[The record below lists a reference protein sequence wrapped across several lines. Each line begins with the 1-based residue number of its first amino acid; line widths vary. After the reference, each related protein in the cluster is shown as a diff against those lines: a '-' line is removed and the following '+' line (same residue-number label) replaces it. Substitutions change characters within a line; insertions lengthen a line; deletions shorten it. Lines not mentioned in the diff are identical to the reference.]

1 MTTVTPRRMLIFQII
16 KQLPALS
23 SSQLQS
29 VASSIK
35 DGGESTEALSEPE
48 LYDFIIDYT
57 RSEELKAMEDE
68 GMAQLLSLQDL
79 LQELITDARSGEVGI
94 STVRMDSTLTST
106 DNVLHSSTSDTH
118 THTSVDIHNQ
128 SSPMDSHT
136 HPSSTHMRLP
146 SMDTH
151 TYTSPMDRDNH
162 APITTERPAQSNLT
176 DTRGVHHR
184 TSLSSTVTDQVLRLS
199 DVTALLPRRECK
211 IHGCQISDTG
221 SDISFNGLCKQIDAA
236 VQEGFS
242 EAEIIR
248 AVLKITKPGTFREML
263 TNHDDLTLNGLKRFL
278 RSHVRDKSVTELFQ
292 ELSNARQQDRESPQQ
307 FLYRLVGL
315 KQKVLFESQQPGVEF
330 NYDGR
335 LVQGTFLHTLYQGIN
350 EKNMHV
356 RHDIKPFLSDI
367 QVSDDLLLEQMTKSM
382 TEEEGRV
389 KRLGAVVKSRPVTVS
404 IAQHDHGRP
413 TDMTK
418 PSQADAELQAN
429 RDAIRELTAQ
439 VSSLTRHMTLL
450 DRPAE
455 RVQSDR
461 PSTSVSRPQSLSG
474 DKKGR
479 CHDCIVSGTLSC
491 PHCFICG
498 QAGHRAI
505 GCLQR
510 KSSGNGKRSLEQGN
524 Q

>member
-23 SSQLQS
+23 SSQLQL
-29 VASSIK
+29 VARSIE
-35 DGGESTEALSEPE
+35 DGSESTEVLSEPE

-57 RSEELKAMEDE
+57 RSEKLKAMEDE

-79 LQELITDARSGEVGI
+79 LQELRLTDTRSGEVGV
-94 STVRMDSTLTST
+94 STVRMDGTLMPTH
-106 DNVLHSSTSDTH
+106 NILPPSTSDTH
-118 THTSVDIHNQ
+118 THSSVDIHNPL
-128 SSPMDSHT
+128 SMDSHT
-136 HPSSTHMRLP
+136 HPSSTHICLP
-146 SMDTH
+146 PIHTH
-151 TYTSPMDRDNH
+151 TSPRDRDIH
-162 APITTERPAQSNLT
+162 APATTERPAQPNLT

-236 VQEGFS
+236 VHEGFS

-307 FLYRLVGL
+307 FLYRLMGL

-350 EKNMHV
+350 EKNMYI

-367 QVSDDLLLEQMTKSM
+367 QVSDDFLLEQMTKSM

-404 IAQHDHGRP
+404 IAQHDQGRQ
-413 TDMTK
+413 TDTTQL
-418 PSQADAELQAN
+418 SQTELQAN

-450 DRPAE
+450 DRPVE
-455 RVQSDR
+455 RAQADR
-461 PSTSVSRPQSLSG
+461 PSTSVSRPQSLPG

-479 CHDCIVSGTLSC
+479 CHDCVASRTTNC
-491 PHCFICG
+491 PHCFVCG

-510 KSSGNGKRSLEQGN
+510 KSSGNGKRSLEQGS